1 MLKDEENVSLFWRT
15 NQKSFFVL
23 GLLTKLC
30 WIWETLTEG
39 VELHMLSTGGMRSKM
54 LRNVNVD
61 SKPL

>member
-1 MLKDEENVSLFWRT
+1 MPKDEENVSLFWRT
-15 NQKSFFVL
+15 NWKSFFVS

-30 WIWETLTEG
+30 WIWETLKEG
-39 VELHMLSTGGMRSKM
+39 VELSMLSTGGMWSKM